1 MMKEGGEMTPRLA
14 GYLVEF
20 ETAADLV
27 LAAEKVRDAGF
38 KSWDC
43 FTPFPVHG
51 LDDAM
56 GLGHTKLPW
65 VVLGGGASG
74 AFLGMLMQWWM
85 NAVDY
90 PIIISGKPLWS
101 IPANIPVGFEMTVLL
116 AAFGAFF
123 GMLALNQLPQ
133 LHHPVFQSPAFK
145 RASSDRFFLNIEAA
159 DPHFDETRT
168 FEFAESLGGLQV
180 ERLED

>member
-1 MMKEGGEMTPRLA
+1 MSEVQNEMKLA

-20 ETAADLV
+20 ETAGDL
-27 LAAEKVRDAGF
+27 LTAAEKVRDAGF
-38 KSWDC
+38 KDWDC

-56 GLGHTKLPW
+56 GLGPTKLPLL
-65 VVLGGGASG
+65 VLGGGISG

-85 NAVDY
+85 NTIDY
-90 PIIISGKPLWS
+90 PLIISGKPMWS

-116 AAFGAFF
+116 AAFGAVF
-123 GMLALNQLPQ
+123 GMLALNRLPQ
-133 LHHPVFQSPAFK
+133 LHHPVFQSQAFK
-145 RASSDRFFLNIEAA
+145 RASNDRFFLNLEAK
-159 DPHFDETRT
+159 DPSFHETRS
-168 FEFAESLGGLQV
+168 FEFAESLGGIQV

>member
-1 MMKEGGEMTPRLA
+1 MSSMENSRVLT

-20 ETAADLV
+20 ETAGDL
-27 LAAEKVRDAGF
+27 LTAAEKVRDAGF
-38 KSWDC
+38 KQWDC

-56 GLGHTKLPW
+56 GMRATKLPW
-65 VVLGGGASG
+65 LVLGGGATG

-85 NAVDY
+85 NASDY
-90 PIIISGKPLWS
+90 PVNISGKPLWS
-101 IPANIPVGFEMTVLL
+101 IPANIPVGFEMTILL

-123 GMLALNQLPQ
+123 GMLALNGLPR
-133 LHHPVFQSPAFK
+133 LHHPVFGSKGFK
-145 RASSDRFFLNIEAA
+145 RASSDRFFINLEGG
-159 DPHFDETRT
+159 DPMFDETRT
-168 FEFAESLGGLQV
+168 HAFAESLGGVQV

>member
-1 MMKEGGEMTPRLA
+1 MMNAASEKSRRLA

-20 ETAADLV
+20 ETASDLV
-27 LAAEKVRDAGF
+27 SAAEKVRDVGF
-38 KSWDC
+38 QKWDC

-56 GLGHTKLPW
+56 GLGPTKLPW
-65 VVLGGGASG
+65 FVLAGGASG
-74 AFLGMLMQWWM
+74 AFLGMFMQWWM
-85 NAVDY
+85 NSVDY
-90 PIIISGKPLWS
+90 PIIISSKPIWS
-101 IPANIPVGFEMTVLL
+101 IPANIPVGFEMTILL

-133 LHHPVFQSPAFK
+133 LHHPVFQSRRFK
-145 RASSDRFFLNIEAA
+145 RASADRFFLNLEAD
-159 DPHFDETRT
+159 DPKFDETRT
-168 FEFAESLGGLQV
+168 FEFAESLGGIQV

>member
-1 MMKEGGEMTPRLA
+1 MSSVENSRELA

-20 ETAADLV
+20 ETAGDL
-27 LAAEKVRDAGF
+27 LTAAEKVRDAGF
-38 KSWDC
+38 KQWDC

-56 GLGHTKLPW
+56 GLRATKLPW
-65 VVLGGGASG
+65 LVLGGGVTG

-90 PIIISGKPLWS
+90 PINISGKPLWS
-101 IPANIPVGFEMTVLL
+101 IPANIPVGFEMTILL
-116 AAFGAFF
+116 AAFGSFF
-123 GMLALNQLPQ
+123 GMLALNRLPR
-133 LHHPVFQSPAFK
+133 LHHPVFESQRFK
-145 RASSDRFFLNIEAA
+145 RASSDRFFINLECD
-159 DPHFDETRT
+159 DPMFDETRT
-168 FEFAESLGGLQV
+168 HEFAVSLGGVQV

>member
-1 MMKEGGEMTPRLA
+1 MSGERSDMDKRLA

-20 ETAADLV
+20 ETVADLV
-27 LAAEKVRDAGF
+27 GAAEKVRDAGF
-38 KSWDC
+38 KRWDC

-56 GLGHTKLPW
+56 GLGPTKLPW
-65 VVLGGGASG
+65 VVFGGGASG
-74 AFLGMLMQWWM
+74 AILGMLMQWWM
-85 NAVDY
+85 NTVDY
-90 PIIISGKPLWS
+90 PLLISGKPMWS

-123 GMLALNQLPQ
+123 GMLAMNQLPQ
-133 LHHPVFQSPAFK
+133 LHHPVFQSHRFR
-145 RASSDRFFLNIEAA
+145 RASSDRFFLNLEAD
-159 DPHFDETRT
+159 DPRFDEART
-168 FEFAESLGGLQV
+168 LEFAESLGGIQV